1 VTFGKWISTFGGLK
15 LQLGEMLQLLPI
27 MTDKT

>member
-1 VTFGKWISTFGGLK
+1 MTFSGLISTFGSLK
-15 LQLGEMLQLLPI
+15 TQLGERLQLLPL

>member
-1 VTFGKWISTFGGLK
+1 MTFGGLISTFGRLE
-15 LQLGEMLQLLPI
+15 LQLGEMLQLLPL